1 MKIAILITSLLSL
14 GASALPEAEES
25 ITVGEY
31 TYTGGDLPKGE
42 LKTHHRHPMA
52 SPSLWHL
59 RPEDQGSINSFRD
72 DYYLPLKR
80 FGPGRGRIRIS
91 VQEQRT
97 LFFKVANTDDYTIF
111 GRQQRNMSLLKGRG
125 LDLEV

>member
-1 MKIAILITSLLSL
+1 
-14 GASALPEAEES
+14 
-25 ITVGEY
+25 
-31 TYTGGDLPKGE
+31 
-42 LKTHHRHPMA
+42 MA

-80 FGPGRGRIRIS
+80 SGPGRGRIRIS

-111 GRQQRNMSLLKGRG
+111 GRQQQNMSLLKAEARTLKSELPSFRDAKSGSQP
-125 LDLEV
+125 